1 MMLFYKPSF
10 ESEYRQI
17 TGDQHV
23 ATQQRGTAV
32 LILMVLAIGA
42 RYASD
47 QERSKVGISKE
58 ELSSLQRDLLN
69 QIRLHY
75 FDVLDTGTLECV
87 QLCILLSTYYLY
99 NGTPNLALPI
109 LGAGIHSAQAQSL
122 HKEILWGSAS
132 EIVLEVRK
140 RTWWALYVLDRC
152 LKFISLVIIL

>member
-10 ESEYRQI
+10 EHEYRHIISNQHI
-17 TGDQHV
+17 TV
-23 ATQQRGTAV
+23 QQRNTAV
-32 LILMVLAIGA
+32 LILMVLTIGA

-47 QERSKVGISKE
+47 EQRSKVGISKE
-58 ELSSLQRDLLN
+58 ELSSLQRDMLK

-75 FDVLDTGTLECV
+75 FDVLDTGGVECV

-99 NGTPNLALPI
+99 NGKPNLALPI

-122 HKEILWGSAS
+122 HKESLWGPAT

-152 LKFISLVIIL
+152 LKSQCLAIIL

>member
-10 ESEYRQI
+10 EQEYRQI
-17 TGDQHV
+17 IGNRYV
-23 ATQQRGTAV
+23 AARQRGTSV

-47 QERSKVGISKE
+47 EQRSKAGISKE
-58 ELSSLQRDLLN
+58 ELSSLQGDMLN
-69 QIRLHY
+69 QVRLHY
-75 FDVLDTGTLECV
+75 FDVLDTGAIECV

-99 NGTPNLALPI
+99 NGKPNLALPI
-109 LGAGIHSAQAQSL
+109 LGAGIQSAQAQGL
-122 HKEILWGSAS
+122 HKERLWGPAT

-152 LKFISLVIIL
+152 RNSQ